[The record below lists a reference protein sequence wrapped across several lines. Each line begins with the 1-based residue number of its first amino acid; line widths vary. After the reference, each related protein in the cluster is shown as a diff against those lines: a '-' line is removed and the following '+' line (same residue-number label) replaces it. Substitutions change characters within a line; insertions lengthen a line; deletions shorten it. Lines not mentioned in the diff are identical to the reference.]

1 MYLQSSQNLNLIS
14 QQMVRLGAKHLVL
27 VCAKE
32 LVQAVARDVLGLVL
46 EIALAIAL
54 AVAHLVLAV
63 APLSATTDA
72 MSVATAVVQRTVKT
86 LVLMDAWAGVCLVV
100 WDTVLAQFKTIYMT
114 KTVMFKKEI
123 RIYQED
129 SNLIERKFF
138 EHAAGRDNIAFLMKD
153 KDVNKELLREYIADV
168 EVRFYELEKTK
179 SLLSKKYEPSELNGK
194 PYNYSFNF
202 DEETILYEE
211 TR

>member
-1 MYLQSSQNLNLIS
+1 MYLQSSQSLNLIS
-14 QQMVRLGAKHLVL
+14 RQTVRLGAKPLVL

-32 LVQAVARDVLGLVL
+32 LAQAVAKDVLGLVL
-46 EIALAIAL
+46 AVAL

-63 APLSATTDA
+63 ARLSATTDA
-72 MSVATAVVQRTVKT
+72 MSVATAVARRTAKT
-86 LVLMDAWAGVCLVV
+86 LALMDAWAGVCLVA
-100 WDTVLAQFKTIYMT
+100 WDTVLARFKTIYTT
-114 KTVMFKKEI
+114 KTIMFKKEI
-123 RIYQED
+123 RIHQED

-153 KDVNKELLREYIADV
+153 KEVNKELLREYIADV

-179 SLLSKKYEPSELNGK
+179 SLLSKKYEPSELKGK